1 MNRNQITSYDSYNY
15 KGSKTER
22 PFIFS
27 YLTTGS
33 IEIVTKHETYLFNKN
48 ST

>member
-15 KGSKTER
+15 KGSKVER

-27 YLTTGS
+27 YLTS